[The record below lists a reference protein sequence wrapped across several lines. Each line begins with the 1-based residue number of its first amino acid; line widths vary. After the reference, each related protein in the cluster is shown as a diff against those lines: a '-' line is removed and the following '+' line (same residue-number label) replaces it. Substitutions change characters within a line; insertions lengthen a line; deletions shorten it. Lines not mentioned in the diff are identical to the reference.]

1 MKAHF
6 VLSQCLLAMQDVE
19 GALENAMLA
28 HRLGSETND
37 KSLAQLTNLVLR
49 CKKERWDRRERQRV
63 RDGQELEEQL
73 VLLMERE
80 KSDNLALCES
90 DIARAEVTEE
100 CNRKIGL
107 LRATFEA
114 SRAAAEKKREVPDWV
129 IDDISFGIMVDPVIT
144 KTGKSYERASIMEAL
159 RRHQIDPLTREPLHP
174 SELRTNLGL
183 RQACEEF
190 LEQNG
195 WAVDW

>member
-1 MKAHF
+1 MKAYF
-6 VLSQCLLAMQDVE
+6 VLAQCLLAMQDVD
-19 GALENAMLA
+19 GALENAMVA
-28 HRLGSETND
+28 HRLGSEAND

-73 VLLMERE
+73 VFLMERE

-90 DIARAEVTEE
+90 EIERAEVTEE

-114 SRAAAEKKREVPDWV
+114 SRSAAEKKREVPDWV
-129 IDDISFGIMVDPVIT
+129 IDDISFGIMVDPVIVGFSFSFSSFFHALHSILFLHGYQLQT
-144 KTGKSYERASIMEAL
+144 NDHNRPRLESRMKELLSWRLYEDIK
-159 RRHQIDPLTREPLHP
+159 LTL
-174 SELRTNLGL
+174 
-183 RQACEEF
+183 
-190 LEQNG
+190 
-195 WAVDW
+195 